1 MIRPNL
7 VVGMEADEQEE
18 VGGNDGLIDP
28 GRQDTAAE

>member
-7 VVGMEADEQEE
+7 VVGVEADEQEE

-28 GRQDTAAE
+28 GRRDAAAE